1 MRHFRKF
8 IALLAISALIAPA
21 GAFAQV
27 SQDAYDNEGPR
38 IQDRIDQSGPSDDS
52 SNGGNPTTP
61 TAAEANDEGGELPFT
76 GLELALIV
84 LGGIAALLLGLALRR
99 VTRARPIA

>member
-52 SNGGNPTTP
+52 SNNSPTP
-61 TAAEANDEGGELPFT
+61 TAAEADEGGELPFT
-76 GLELALIV
+76 GLELALIA
-84 LGGIAALLLGLALRR
+84 GAGTLLLGMGFGLRR
-99 VTRARPIA
+99 LTRSSEAA